1 MAVMSWVP
9 LMSASPS
16 FASRVMGGEPG
27 LGQGRAAGHDGRPVP
42 GLAFAHQQQ
51 GHVRQGRQVA
61 GGADAALAGDH
72 RQHAAVE
79 ALGQELDGL
88 GPDPG
93 MGLQQAVDAGGHQ
106 GPGLLLGQRLA
117 HAGGLAADQVQL
129 QLGQLPGRDD
139 HGGELAEA
147 GVDAVDRPALVQ
159 DPLDD
164 LAVLHHPGQRRGVEG
179 DGLAS
184 GDARQGAGIQS
195 GSS

>member
-1 MAVMSWVP
+1 MAWGRIPEWAFSRQ
-9 LMSASPS
+9 LM
-16 FASRVMGGEPG
+16 R
-27 LGQGRAAGHDGRPVP
+27 
-42 GLAFAHQQQ
+42 
-51 GHVRQGRQVA
+51 
-61 GGADAALAGDH
+61 
-72 RQHAAVE
+72 
-79 ALGQELDGL
+79 
-88 GPDPG
+88 
-93 MGLQQAVDAGGHQ
+93 GGHQ

-117 HAGGLAADQVQL
+117 HAGGMAADQVQL
-129 QLGQLPGRDD
+129 ELGQLPGRDH
-139 HGGELAEA
+139 HGGELAEP